1 MSAAPSARR
10 ARLTSAGAFR
20 KVFEQP
26 WRSTD
31 RRFSL
36 LARSNELD
44 YARLGLAISKKS
56 LRTAT
61 ERNRV
66 KRVVRESFRACADEV
81 IGFDVVVVGRSLAG
95 CDNACL
101 RKSLDEHWIRLARH
115 AHHCDNNTD
124 KNTDSDTAGI

>member
-1 MSAAPSARR
+1 MSAARSARR

-36 LARSNELD
+36 LARSNDLD

-56 LRTAT
+56 LKTAT

-66 KRVVRESFRACADEV
+66 KRVVRESFRLHAADV
-81 IGFDVVVVGRSLAG
+81 TGFDIVVVGRALVG
-95 CDNACL
+95 CDNAEL
-101 RKSLDEHWIRLARH
+101 RKSLDQHWIQLARH
-115 AHHCDNNTD
+115 AHCSDD
-124 KNTDSDTAGI
+124 NTDSDTARV

>member
-1 MSAAPSARR
+1 MSAARSARR

-31 RRFSL
+31 GCFSL
-36 LARSNELD
+36 LVRPNDLD

-56 LRTAT
+56 LKTAT

-66 KRVVRESFRACADEV
+66 KRVVRESFRAHADDV
-81 IGFDVVVVGRSLAG
+81 SGFDVVVVSRSLAG
-95 CDNACL
+95 CDNARL
-101 RKSLDEHWIRLARH
+101 RESLDQHWIRLACH
-115 AHHCDNNTD
+115 AHHCDNDTD
-124 KNTDSDTAGI
+124 FNSSGV